1 MLIYNGIEDNTT
13 LILVKVLGKIVSRTV
28 KIEIYQ

>member
-13 LILVKVLGKIVSRTV
+13 LTLVKVLGKIVSRTV